1 MLHDLIG
8 YEFTH
13 VGDRLWRKTRS
24 GGRPIL
30 GGLFGCCK
38 GTDPNRNWNFKW
50 GGMRL
55 YFHFSILSYILQ
67 CLETFT
73 AIRINICVRAIF
85 NIGFRLQAKEPRRI
99 SAHRFIMGQA
109 QHLNRKCKLFRISF
123 WPEKTK

>member
-1 MLHDLIG
+1 MQTSSLKSFTILTYVLHDLIG

-73 AIRINICVRAIF
+73 AIRINICVRAMVMVQSLILAF
-85 NIGFRLQAKEPRRI
+85 DCRQRNL
-99 SAHRFIMGQA
+99 
-109 QHLNRKCKLFRISF
+109 
-123 WPEKTK
+123 